1 MSGVVM
7 EIKIGDIINTKK
19 KHPCGSYQFEILRVG
34 MDFRMRCVI
43 CDKQIWISRTN
54 LEKRITS
61 IIPADKQE

>member
-19 KHPCGSYQFEILRVG
+19 KHPCGSHQFEILRVG

-61 IIPADKQE
+61 IIPADKDE

>member
-61 IIPADKQE
+61 IIPVGE